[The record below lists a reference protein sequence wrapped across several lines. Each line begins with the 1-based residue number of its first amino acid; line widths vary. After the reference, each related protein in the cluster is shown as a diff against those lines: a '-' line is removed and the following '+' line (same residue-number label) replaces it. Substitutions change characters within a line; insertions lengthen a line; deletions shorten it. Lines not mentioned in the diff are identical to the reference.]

1 VHSTFVKFA
10 QSGEAFGA
18 FTGRYVIMPDHVHVF
33 VAFDEE
39 RINLSR
45 WMKALKGC
53 LSAWFRNKHLDP
65 PFWQK
70 GFFDHVS
77 RTAESYEEKR
87 HYLRDNPVRA
97 GLAPPGRCGHTP
109 AKDSTWSS
117 ALSCSGVL

>member
-18 FTGRYVIMPDHVHVF
+18 FTGRYVIMPDRVHVF

-45 WMKALKGC
+45 WMKALKES
-53 LSAWFRNKHLDP
+53 LSSWFRNKHLDP

-70 GFFDHVS
+70 
-77 RTAESYEEKR
+77 
-87 HYLRDNPVRA
+87 
-97 GLAPPGRCGHTP
+97 
-109 AKDSTWSS
+109 
-117 ALSCSGVL
+117 